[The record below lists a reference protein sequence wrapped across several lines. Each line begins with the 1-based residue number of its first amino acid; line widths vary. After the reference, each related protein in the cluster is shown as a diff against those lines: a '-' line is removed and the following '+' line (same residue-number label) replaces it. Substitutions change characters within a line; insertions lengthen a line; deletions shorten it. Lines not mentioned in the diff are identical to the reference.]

1 MGKFNNSV
9 QLAKECL
16 GVMRSDKQLSVFP
29 VVSFLGVLLVTAAFA
44 VPMYLGGL
52 LDRLQ
57 APSGPVATDYV
68 VLFFYYL
75 VMYFVII
82 FCSSALIGAAMV
94 RLRGGDPT
102 LGDGFRAAGGHLG
115 SILGYSAISATVG
128 LVMGLISS
136 KGGAAGRVGTAVIQ
150 TGWNILTF
158 LAVPILV
165 MEGVGPVE
173 AIKRSGKLLKKTWGE
188 QLIGSGGIGLI
199 FGLIILVI
207 ILLGIAFGVLAAQ
220 VESLAVL
227 LTVLG
232 IVLLLLAIAGLMSA
246 TLTGIYRAALYSFA
260 TTGEVG
266 PFFNAD
272 VIKTAFSAKPEKST
286 MIGRV

>member
-1 MGKFNNSV
+1 MGKFSNSMELV
-9 QLAKECL
+9 KECV
-16 GVMRSDKQLSVFP
+16 GVMRSDKELSVFP
-29 VVSFLGVLLVTAAFA
+29 FISFLGVLLVTAAFA
-44 VPMYLGGL
+44 IPMYFGGL
-52 LDRLQ
+52 LDRLG
-57 APSGPVATDYV
+57 ADGGPATTDYV

-82 FCSSALIGAAMV
+82 FCGSALIGAAMV

-102 LGDGFRAAGGHLG
+102 LGDGFRAAGGRLG
-115 SILGYSAISATVG
+115 AILGYSAISATVG
-128 LVMGLISS
+128 LILGLISS
-136 KGGAAGRVGTAVIQ
+136 KGGGVGRVGTAVAQ

-158 LAVPILV
+158 LAMPILV

-188 QLIGSGGIGLI
+188 QLIGSGGIGLV
-199 FGLIILVI
+199 FGLIMFLI
-207 ILLGIAFGVLAAQ
+207 ILLGVAFGALAATA
-220 VESLAVL
+220 ESVMVL
-227 LTVLG
+227 VIVIG
-232 IVLLLLAIAGLMSA
+232 IVLLLLAAAGLVSA

-266 PFFNAD
+266 PFFKAD
-272 VIKTAFSAKPEKST
+272 VIKKAFSAKPETST

>member
-9 QLAKECL
+9 QLAKECM
-16 GVMRSDKQLSVFP
+16 GVMRSDKELSVFP
-29 VVSFLGVLLVTAAFA
+29 VVSFLGVLLVTAAFG
-44 VPMYLGGL
+44 VPMYFSGL

-57 APSGPVATDYV
+57 APSGPVVADYV

-102 LGDGFRAAGGHLG
+102 LGDGMRAAGAHMGA
-115 SILGYSAISATVG
+115 ILGYSAISATVG

-136 KGGAAGRVGTAVIQ
+136 KGGAAGRVGSAVVQ

-165 MEGVGPVE
+165 MEGVGPVQ

-188 QLIGSGGIGLI
+188 QLIGSGGIGLV
-199 FGLIILVI
+199 FGLIMLAI

-232 IVLLLLAIAGLMSA
+232 IVVVALAIVGLMSA

-272 VIKTAFSAKPEKST
+272 VIKNAFSAKPEQST